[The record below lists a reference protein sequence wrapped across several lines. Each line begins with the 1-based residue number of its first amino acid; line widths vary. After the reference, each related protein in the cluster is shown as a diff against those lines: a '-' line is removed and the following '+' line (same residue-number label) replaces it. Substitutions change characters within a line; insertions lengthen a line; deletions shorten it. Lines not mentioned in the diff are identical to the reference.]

1 MAKYIT
7 CYYLDEKDK
16 PILHRPFIVEF
27 SDETWQKITQI
38 EKQNKEKN
46 MVEKVTEIVEKADK
60 EWERKNSF
68 EPVKEDA
75 LLEKLRVNNF
85 SRLRKRIDADKK
97 QFPSFWVIEQK
108 YDQYYYT
115 YNSIDD
121 VEKMKEIH
129 TTTFNRKEE
138 NNV

>member
-7 CYYLDEKDK
+7 CYDLDEDGN
-16 PILHRPFIVEF
+16 PILHKPFFMKF
-27 SDETWQKITQI
+27 SDEAWQKITLKL
-38 EKQNKEKN
+38 EKLNKEN
-46 MVEKVTEIVEKADK
+46 NVVEKVTETVEKGDK
-60 EWERKNSF
+60 EW